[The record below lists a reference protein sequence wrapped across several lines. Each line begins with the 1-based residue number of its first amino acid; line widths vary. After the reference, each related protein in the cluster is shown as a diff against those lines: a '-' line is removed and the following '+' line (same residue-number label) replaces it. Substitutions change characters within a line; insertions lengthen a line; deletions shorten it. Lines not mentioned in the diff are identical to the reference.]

1 MVLLGT
7 CFSISLA
14 EINKQLRTDF
24 KYICNQKDNKEVN
37 SDKSDNICEKAV
49 ACPHQML
56 SRNITAT
63 CTLDDSGL
71 RIEPLTVTNFRAKTC
86 RTNYKLKGF

>member
-56 SRNITAT
+56 SRRQWSEDW
-63 CTLDDSGL
+63 TLNS
-71 RIEPLTVTNFRAKTC
+71 N
-86 RTNYKLKGF
+86 KLSCQNLQNKLQIKMF